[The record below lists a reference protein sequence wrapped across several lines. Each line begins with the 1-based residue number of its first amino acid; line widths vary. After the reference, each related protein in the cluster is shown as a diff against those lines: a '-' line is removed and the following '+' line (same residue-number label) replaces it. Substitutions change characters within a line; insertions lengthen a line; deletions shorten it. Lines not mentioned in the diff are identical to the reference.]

1 MPIEEAAD
9 FFAAIPAIAR
19 HLVTLKEVGLGYVRL
34 GQPAPTLSG
43 GEAQRVK
50 LASEL
55 QKRSTGRT
63 LYVLDEPTTGLHF
76 EDIRKLLGVLGRL
89 VDAGNTVVVIEHN
102 LDVIKTA
109 DWLIDMGPEGGS
121 RGGTLVAEGTPEQI
135 AATPESY
142 TGEFLKPILEGREVP
157 VGLVQE
163 AFASRVAAPITKAAV
178 KRAAQAERAAA
189 TKRLPGEV
197 PTNGRAAAKK
207 AATKKPAAKS
217 PAAKAAEPAGARKA
231 S

>member
-1 MPIEEAAD
+1 M
-9 FFAAIPAIAR
+9 
-19 HLVTLKEVGLGYVRL
+19 
-34 GQPAPTLSG
+34 
-43 GEAQRVK
+43 K

-121 RGGTLVAEGTPEQI
+121 RGGKVIAEGTPEQI
-135 AATPESY
+135 AAHPDSY
-142 TGEFLKPILEGREVP
+142 TGSSSSRSWTGGR
-157 VGLVQE
+157 
-163 AFASRVAAPITKAAV
+163 SRS
-178 KRAAQAERAAA
+178 
-189 TKRLPGEV
+189 
-197 PTNGRAAAKK
+197 GRR
-207 AATKKPAAKS
+207 S
-217 PAAKAAEPAGARKA
+217 PN
-231 S
+231 

>member
-1 MPIEEAAD
+1 MPRPSSVLTRRRPGRFD
-9 FFAAIPAIAR
+9 
-19 HLVTLKEVGLGYVRL
+19 VGLGYVRL
-34 GQPAPTLSG
+34 GQPATTLSG

-89 VDAGNTVVVIEHN
+89 VDNGNTVLVIEHN

-109 DWLIDMGPEGGS
+109 DWLVDMGPEGGS
-121 RGGTLVAEGTPEQI
+121 RGGTVIAEGTPEQI
-135 AATPESY
+135 AACPESY
-142 TGEFLKPILEGREVP
+142 TGEHLRPLLEGRPVP
-157 VGLVQE
+157 IGPP
-163 AFASRVAAPITKAAV
+163 RPAPAPVRPVTKKAI
-178 KRAAQAERAAA
+178 RAAA
-189 TKRLPGEV
+189 AEERATK
-197 PTNGRAAAKK
+197 AAAKK
-207 AATKKPAAKS
+207 AEAATKAAAR
-217 PAAKAAEPAGARKA
+217 AAGRPPVKRAAAAPVAARKA